1 MGRDKKILKVVHSHC
16 RARFLRERTQR
27 YENCLKWA
35 GSIRTAGA
43 RGTDYSSGRKI
54 QRYKN
59 AESRRIVQ
67 QKRDSDKEQRRY
79 LHGYWPALGLA
90 SRKWRG
96 REDLP
101 EDQTCDRRTRP

>member
-1 MGRDKKILKVVHSHC
+1 MRIHSQ
-16 RARFLRERTQR
+16 RGARFLSERRQR
-27 YENCLKWA
+27 YENCFKWA

-79 LHGYWPALGLA
+79 LHGYRPALGLA
-90 SRKWRG
+90 PENG
-96 REDLP
+96 EDVKIYPKTKHATDVL
-101 EDQTCDRRTRP
+101 DRA